1 MPLSSSRDSL
11 ATGWLLL
18 GAPWDCSG
26 TNRGEQAAPAE
37 LRHAGLS
44 ALVDVDAGDS
54 PTVIDSSVRDPTS
67 GVLAL
72 QETVRA
78 ALTLT
83 ESLSTALDNHP
94 ALRPIVIGG
103 DCSILL
109 GIVPSLRARAG
120 RIALCTIDGHPDYS
134 TGSQSETGE
143 TADMELAILTGD
155 GPEELTTL
163 AGAPPM
169 VEVQDVMLMGH
180 RETGLDEASA
190 AEVGRLPKD
199 LARIS
204 SDELLRDPQLAGEA
218 AVDHLGQRGREF
230 WLHLDLDV
238 LDPRVLPAVSYPQPG
253 GPDWAQLETAMRPL
267 IESPRL
273 LGVSLADYR
282 PDLDPD
288 GELAGRIVDL
298 IRRLLLES

>member
-1 MPLSSSRDSL
+1 MAS
-11 ATGWLLL
+11 GWFLL

-26 TNRGEQAAPAE
+26 TSRGEQAAPAQ

-44 ALVDVDAGDS
+44 AIVDVDAGDS

-72 QETVRA
+72 QETKRA
-78 ALTLT
+78 ALVLA
-83 ESLSTALDNHP
+83 ESLSTALDDHP
-94 ALRPIVIGG
+94 DLRPLVIGG
-103 DCSILL
+103 DCSVLL
-109 GIVPSLRARAG
+109 GIVPSLRRREG
-120 RIALCTIDGHPDYS
+120 RIGLCLIDGHPDYS
-134 TGSQSETGE
+134 TGFLSETGE

-169 VEVQDVMLMGH
+169 VEVEDAMLMGH
-180 RETGLDEASA
+180 RDTGLDEASA
-190 AEVGRLPKD
+190 AELARLPKN

-204 SDELLRDPQLAGEA
+204 SDELLKDPRLAGEA
-218 AVDHLGQRGREF
+218 ALDYLAQREREF

-238 LDPRVLPAVSYPQPG
+238 LDHRVLPAVTYPQPG
-253 GPDWAQLETAMRPL
+253 GPDWAQLEAAMRPL
-267 IESPRL
+267 IESPLL

-288 GELAGRIVDL
+288 GELAVRIVDL
-298 IRRLLLES
+298 IRRLILEP